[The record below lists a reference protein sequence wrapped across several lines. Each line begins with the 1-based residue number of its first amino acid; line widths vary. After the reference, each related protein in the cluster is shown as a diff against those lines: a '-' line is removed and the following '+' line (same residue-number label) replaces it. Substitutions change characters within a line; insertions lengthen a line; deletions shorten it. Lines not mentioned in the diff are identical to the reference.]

1 MTSPQS
7 ERRIARII
15 VEGDVQNVGYRVF
28 VAREAGRLHLT
39 GWVRNRS
46 DGSVETLIAGPA
58 AIVEEFLALA
68 ARGPATARI
77 DSYRV
82 DEADAHALAKGGGEG
97 SVANFVYRRAG
108 QVRMTWLRRRGN

>member
-1 MTSPQS
+1 MRPRVIWETPVTSLQS
-7 ERRIARII
+7 ESRIARII
-15 VEGDVQNVGYRVF
+15 VEGQVQNVGYRVF

-46 DGSVETLIAGPA
+46 DGSVETVIAGP
-58 AIVEEFLALA
+58 VRSVDEFLALA

-82 DEADAHALAKGGGEG
+82 DEADAHALAEGGGESG
-97 SVANFVYRRAG
+97 FVAAPAA
-108 QVRMTWLRRRGN
+108 